1 MHVAAADAYVIAA
14 VGAEN
19 FDYAFIVRDA
29 AAGLIKVAD
38 PDLAAFDLA
47 RIDLA
52 AAE

>member
-1 MHVAAADAYVIAA
+1 MIAA

-19 FDYAFIVRDA
+19 FDYAFIVRDT
-29 AAGLIKVAD
+29 AAGLIEVTD
-38 PDLAAFDLA
+38 PDLAAFDLT